1 MTSLTIT
8 ESGSGPAVLV
18 LHGGA
23 GPFSVA
29 GIAEHFARTAH
40 VLTATLPGWNGT
52 VRPDEID
59 TIADLAAAYLTLLR
73 ERELHE
79 VLVIGSSVGGWIAA
93 EMAAQDRAGTVG
105 GVALIDATGVWID
118 EAPMPDFFGLD
129 ARAIAEYSY
138 HDPDRFYQDPAD
150 VPAAQLAV
158 RQANMVTLRHF
169 ASDPY
174 MHDPSLLARLSG
186 ITIPALLVWGESDRI
201 VTPAYGAAY
210 AAAFGNARLE
220 IIGAA
225 GHLPHMEQP
234 DATFA
239 VLDVFANQVSGT
251 PAR

>member
-29 GIAEHFARTAH
+29 GIAEHFARTSR
-40 VLTATLPGWNGT
+40 VLTPTLPGWNGT
-52 VRPDEID
+52 TRPDEID
-59 TIADLAAAYLTLLR
+59 TIADLAAAYLILLR
-73 ERELHE
+73 ERELRE

-105 GVALIDATGVWID
+105 GVVLIDATGVWID
-118 EAPMPDFFGLD
+118 AAPIPDFFALD

-138 HDPDRFYQDPAD
+138 HDPDRFYQDPSEI
-150 VPAAQLAV
+150 PAAQLAV
-158 RQANMVTLRHF
+158 RQANMVALRHF
-169 ASDPY
+169 AGEPY
-174 MHDPSLLARLSG
+174 MHDPTLLPRLADV
-186 ITIPALLVWGESDRI
+186 TIPTLLVWGESDRI

-210 AAAFGNARLE
+210 AAAFGNAKLE
-220 IIGAA
+220 IISEA

-234 DATFA
+234 ETTFA
-239 VLDVFANQVSGT
+239 ILDAYASQVSGT